1 MVLAQKI
8 RIVAILS
15 ATLTIPAFAPS
26 ARAADP
32 TEEKRTE
39 AKKHFRRGVELYEEQ
54 DYRAALAEFTRAN
67 ELAPSYKVLYNVA
80 QTHFQLQDYSKALDA
95 FDHYLERGGAEV
107 PAARRKEVEEVRAKL
122 RARVATLDI
131 RTNVDARIL
140 VDDEAVGSGRSV
152 TLRLGAGPHV
162 VSAQATGYRVV
173 RKSLTLAGEDQTRV
187 DLTLELETSPV
198 PLASAAPSLNAPL
211 GVLPV
216 ERHEGSRTPFFL
228 AVGATGVLAT
238 GTAAF
243 GIAALSAKSSLD
255 ARLASSVDSRAIVD
269 DSKTRLR
276 TYTVVTDVLGVS
288 TIVAGVV
295 AVVLATT
302 RKTAPRTSGLGHSF
316 VSDGRRGP
324 RTEPAKSWGF
334 AVGAGFAS
342 VQGNF

>member
-8 RIVAILS
+8 RIVAILV
-15 ATLTIPAFAPS
+15 ATLTIPTFAPS

-32 TEEKRTE
+32 TEEKRAE

-80 QTHFQLQDYSKALDA
+80 QTHFQLQDDMKALEA
-95 FDHYLERGGAEV
+95 FDHYLERGGADV
-107 PAARRKEVEEVRAKL
+107 PAARRKEVEEVRTKL

-140 VDDEAVGSGRSV
+140 VDEEAVGSGRSV
-152 TLRLGAGPHV
+152 TLRLSAGPHV
-162 VSAQATGYRVV
+162 VSAEATGYRVV

-187 DLTLELETSPV
+187 ELTLELETD
-198 PLASAAPSLNAPL
+198 PLASARASLNAPIAAS
-211 GVLPV
+211 PV
-216 ERHEGSRTPFFL
+216 EPHEGSRRPFFVAL
-228 AVGATGVLAT
+228 GATGLLAT

-269 DSKTRLR
+269 DAKTRLG

-295 AVVLATT
+295 AVVLAAT
-302 RKTAPRTSGLGHSF
+302 RKTAPRTGALGHSF
-316 VSDGRRGP
+316 VSDGRRGT
-324 RTEPAKSWGF
+324 RTEPATSWGLS
-334 AVGAGFAS
+334 VGAGFAS
-342 VQGNF
+342 VQGSF